1 MHISK
6 HLDVTSTC
14 IDFNVE
20 LNKIEQFNFDGF
32 VPLFTENLV
41 QAIQS
46 HNLEPDYV
54 AISSLFSPAYQ
65 SVVDLATVAR
75 RLFPS
80 SLIIV
85 GGNLPTSTYRE
96 LLSDSE
102 EIDAICFG
110 EGEKGASELIKSDDK
125 QHYLENSSSWITH
138 EKLATDNNNFQH
150 DFIWDLDE
158 IPYLDYD
165 ILDIDGYK
173 LNPTS
178 SRYSVTSKYQS
189 NQPGQALE
197 EAIGSDVGSE
207 KLDFHSMPIMTS
219 RGCPFKCTFCASH
232 AAHGRAMRYH
242 SVERVI
248 EDVRRMIKEFKI
260 TGVVIQDDHFMAGK
274 DGHTKS
280 LTNLANSTKTCSS
293 RTPLLFMH

>member
-1 MHISK
+1 MNDVSEPNRFKQKKLGSEKRSVFSHRPRNKSDILFLLPPNIEFQDFINPPKNISTITKDGKQFGSVITDIPLGVISLSAYLKK

-20 LNKIEQFNFDGF
+20 LNKIEQFSFDGF
-32 VPLFTENLV
+32 VPFFTDNLV

-46 HNLEPDYV
+46 HSLKPDYV

-110 EGEKGASELIKSDDK
+110 EGEKALLNLLNSDDK

-138 EKLATDNNNFQH
+138 EKLAGNNNNFQH

-189 NQPGQALE
+189 NQPGHALE
-197 EAIGSDVGSE
+197 EAIGSDVSSE
-207 KLDFHSMPIMTS
+207 
-219 RGCPFKCTFCASH
+219 
-232 AAHGRAMRYH
+232 
-242 SVERVI
+242 
-248 EDVRRMIKEFKI
+248 
-260 TGVVIQDDHFMAGK
+260 
-274 DGHTKS
+274 S
-280 LTNLANSTKTCSS
+280 LIF
-293 RTPLLFMH
+293 TPCQL

>member
-1 MHISK
+1 AGNKNSILFLLPPNIEFQDFINPPKNISTITK
-6 HLDVTSTC
+6 NGKQFGSVITDIPLGVISLSAYLKKNLDVTSTC

-20 LNKIEQFNFDGF
+20 LNRIEQFNFDGF
-32 VPLFTENLV
+32 IPFFTENLV
-41 QAIQS
+41 HEIQS

-110 EGEKGASELIKSDDK
+110 EGEKALLNLFKSEDK
-125 QHYLENSSSWITH
+125 QTYLENSSSWITH
-138 EKLATDNNNFQH
+138 EKLATDNDNFQH

-158 IPYLDYD
+158 IPY
-165 ILDIDGYK
+165 
-173 LNPTS
+173 
-178 SRYSVTSKYQS
+178 
-189 NQPGQALE
+189 
-197 EAIGSDVGSE
+197 
-207 KLDFHSMPIMTS
+207 
-219 RGCPFKCTFCASH
+219 
-232 AAHGRAMRYH
+232 
-242 SVERVI
+242 
-248 EDVRRMIKEFKI
+248 
-260 TGVVIQDDHFMAGK
+260 
-274 DGHTKS
+274 
-280 LTNLANSTKTCSS
+280 
-293 RTPLLFMH
+293 